1 MAKQTTFEQLALA
14 SIDNL
19 KKRKLEIESVLN
31 DKPFADLV
39 AFQEKVKREFA
50 DYLNEDGTLN
60 YRFWESKNREKLE
73 KLLSE
78 FAKEESAIYKRI
90 DLQIKLNSSDAIDEI
105 VKIDSELSDLH
116 TELYYINQKKSKL

>member
-1 MAKQTTFEQLALA
+1 MAKKTTFEKLALA
-14 SIDNL
+14 SIEKL

-31 DKPFADLV
+31 DKPVSDLV
-39 AFQEKVKREFA
+39 AFQEKVKTEFA

-60 YRFWESKNREKLE
+60 YHFWESENREKLE

-78 FAKEESAIYKRI
+78 FALEESAIYNRI

-105 VKIDSELSDLH
+105 VQIDFELSDLH
-116 TELYYINQKKSKL
+116 TELYYINQKKTKL